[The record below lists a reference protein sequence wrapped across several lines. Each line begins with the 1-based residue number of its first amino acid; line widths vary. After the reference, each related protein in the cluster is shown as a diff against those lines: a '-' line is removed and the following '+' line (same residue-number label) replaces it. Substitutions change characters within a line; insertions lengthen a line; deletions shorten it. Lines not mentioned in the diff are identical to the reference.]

1 MRVGHGLRRVVLAI
15 AVLVALDL
23 VLARTWLAD
32 GKLGKRPLPP
42 FGELTGAAQTAA
54 LERLTVERPDPATIT
69 VFDRELGWCVQPNSG
84 SASGECRIGALGT
97 RGAREYAAEPPRGV
111 VRLVCFGDSFT
122 FGDEVQDEW
131 TYEAL
136 LETLDLRIEVLN
148 FGVPA
153 YGTDQAVLRF
163 EREGLHGAH
172 VAVLGLLLENIGRNV
187 NRYRPLWTPR
197 TETPLA
203 KPRFVLVDDALEL
216 VPLPFATS
224 RELADAVRDGSI
236 LERLAAHEFWRGKP
250 ELWTGRWSAFGRVLG
265 GVLAYRERSPEKL
278 WLERDGEARR
288 VTLAL
293 VERFR
298 AHALALGA
306 KRTLV
311 VLFPM
316 KEELAEFRA
325 SGVAYWREAAD
336 ELARRDVD
344 VLDVAPAL
352 VAEEARLAASGD
364 TSTLYVAAHLSSVG
378 NAVVA
383 RELHAWLTAQGLRR

>member
-1 MRVGHGLRRVVLAI
+1 MRVGRGMRRLMLGV

-32 GKLGKRPLPP
+32 GKLGNRPLPP
-42 FGELTGAAQTAA
+42 FGELSGEAQAAA
-54 LERLTVERPDPATIT
+54 LARLTVESPDPTTVT
-69 VFDRELGWCVQPNSG
+69 VFDRELGWCVQPS
-84 SASGECRIGALGT
+84 SASPSGDCRIGALGT
-97 RGAREYAAEPPRGV
+97 RGPREYPHEPPRGV

-122 FGDEVQDEW
+122 FGDEVKDEW

-136 LETLDLRIEVLN
+136 LEQLDLRIEALN

-153 YGTDQAVLRF
+153 FGTDQALLRF
-163 EREGLHGAH
+163 EREGLHDAH
-172 VAVLGLLLENIGRNV
+172 VAVLGVLLENIGRNV

-203 KPRFVLVDDALEL
+203 KPRFVLSGDSLEL
-216 VPLPFATS
+216 VAQPFATP

-236 LERLAAHEFWRGKP
+236 LARLAEHEFWRGKP
-250 ELWTGRWSAFGRVLG
+250 ELWTGKWSAFGRMLG
-265 GVLAYRERSPEKL
+265 GVIAYRERSPKKL
-278 WLERDGEARR
+278 WLDRGGEPRR

-311 VLFPM
+311 LLFPM

-325 SGVAYWREAAD
+325 SGVAYWRDAAD
-336 ELARRDVD
+336 ELGRRGIEF
-344 VLDVAPAL
+344 LDLAPAL
-352 VAEEARLAASGD
+352 AAEEARLEAGGD
-364 TSTLYVAAHLSSVG
+364 EATLYAAAHLSSVG

-383 RELHAWLTAQGLRR
+383 SELHAWLAAQGLRR